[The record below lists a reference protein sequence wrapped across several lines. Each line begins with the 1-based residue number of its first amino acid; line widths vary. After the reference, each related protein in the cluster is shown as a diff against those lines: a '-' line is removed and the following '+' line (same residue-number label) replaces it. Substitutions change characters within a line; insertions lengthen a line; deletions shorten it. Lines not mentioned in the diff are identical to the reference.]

1 MEDQMW
7 KLDCEYKKLETIN
20 KDLEQQIEA
29 TLSDIAKLKD
39 SKERSEKNVDEL
51 REKVRVLIR
60 ENE

>member
-51 REKVRVLIR
+51 IR